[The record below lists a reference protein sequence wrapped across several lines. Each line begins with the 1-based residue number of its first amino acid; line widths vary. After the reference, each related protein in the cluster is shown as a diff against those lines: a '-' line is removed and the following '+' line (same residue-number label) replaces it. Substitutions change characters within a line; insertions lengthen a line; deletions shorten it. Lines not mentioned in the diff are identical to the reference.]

1 MKIQVCSGSLGGPG
15 RPGRQCSPGG
25 QVRVVQVIKFVNV
38 YDLHC
43 LNNKIIEKT

>member
-25 QVRVVQVIKFVNV
+25 QGCLGGQGVPGDQV
-38 YDLHC
+38 C
-43 LNNKIIEKT
+43 Q